1 MSFCRV
7 FRSMDPGPDAI
18 LQGVQINGSLYHPT
32 GCPDQWILVLVPFYR
47 VFRSWYPSTGCS
59 DPGTLLQDVQIN
71 RSWSW
76 YHSTGCQD
84 QQILVPF
91 YRVSRSIDPG
101 TLLQG
106 VQINR
111 SWSWCHSTGCSDQ
124 GSWYWYP
131 STGCSHQGILVL
143 VPFYRVFRSMDPG
156 IGTLLQGVQIQGS
169 WPGVYRCYIICVY
182 SKAG

>member
-59 DPGTLLQDVQIN
+59 D
-71 RSWSW
+71 
-76 YHSTGCQD
+76 
-84 QQILVPF
+84 QQILVLVPF

-111 SWSWCHSTGCSDQ
+111 SW
-124 GSWYWYP
+124 YP
-131 STGCSHQGILVL
+131 STGCPDQQILVLVSFYRVFRSRILVL
-143 VPFYRVFRSMDPG
+143 VPFYRVFRSRNPG
-156 IGTLLQGVQIQGS
+156 IGTLLQGVQINGS
-169 WPGVYRCYIICVY
+169 WYWYPSTGCSDPGILAWSIQMLYYLCIQ
-182 SKAG
+182 